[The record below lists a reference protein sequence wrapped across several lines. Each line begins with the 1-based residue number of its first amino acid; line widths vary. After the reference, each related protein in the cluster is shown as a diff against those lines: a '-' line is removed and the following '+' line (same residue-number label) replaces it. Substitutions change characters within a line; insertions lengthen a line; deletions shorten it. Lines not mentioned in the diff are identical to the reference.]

1 MSASVASVATS
12 EIELVLSQWR
22 HKAMTVILAIT
33 AVAAI
38 PALITS
44 IMISLSVGTTPIMLP
59 VLSLSY
65 LLLLGVLVFRKINH
79 RLRGSVLLG
88 VGYTLGIIN
97 FTVGGLAGSGREYI
111 MVMPIFV
118 FVLIGIRS
126 GWITTGL
133 SFIIY
138 IAFSIFAHVGILGNW
153 LRTIDNPVNLN
164 HWMLQGAT
172 MAMLLIM
179 AVALVE
185 RFHRLQW
192 STLKAER

>member
-1 MSASVASVATS
+1 MSASVASAETS
-12 EIELVLSQWR
+12 EIELALSQWR
-22 HKAMTVILAIT
+22 SKAMTVILAIT

-38 PALITS
+38 PALVAS
-44 IMISLSVGTTPIMLP
+44 IILTLSTEAAPFMLP
-59 VLSLSY
+59 VLLLSY
-65 LLLLGVLVFRKINH
+65 LLLLAMLAFRKLDH

-88 VGYTLGIIN
+88 VGYTLGVIN
-97 FTVGGLAGSGREYI
+97 FTVGGLARSGREYLMI
-111 MVMPIFV
+111 MPIFA
-118 FVLIGIRS
+118 FVLMGIRS
-126 GWITTGL
+126 GWIATGL

-153 LRTIDNPVNLN
+153 LRTVDNPVNLD

-192 STLKAER
+192 NTLKAER